1 MSRAVSDKMLDQL
14 TDDSFELDRLR
25 VQALTGNQW
34 APRLD
39 AAGFREGVE
48 ALGLN
53 LTTCAGPLGL
63 LPRQVRRYA
72 NGERTRIPR
81 SLEILIAQLRAIRG
95 V

>member
-1 MSRAVSDKMLDQL
+1 MNAPRKQDPKTVLLTLEQL
-14 TDDSFELDRLR
+14 
-25 VQALTGNQW
+25 ALTGNQW